1 MQTWLRNS
9 IIGVVVSICILSV
22 SWWCACTFLVG
33 PKLFHAAMAGILKE
47 EPTVC
52 YDVDSR
58 AIQTL
63 TSLLATLLSLGSSIK
78 D

>member
-1 MQTWLRNS
+1 
-9 IIGVVVSICILSV
+9 
-22 SWWCACTFLVG
+22 VG